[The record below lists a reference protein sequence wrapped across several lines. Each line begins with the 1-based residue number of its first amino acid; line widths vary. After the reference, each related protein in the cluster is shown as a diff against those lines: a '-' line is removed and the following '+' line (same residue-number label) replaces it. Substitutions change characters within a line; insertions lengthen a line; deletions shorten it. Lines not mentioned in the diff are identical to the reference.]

1 MSKVTVLDQSMF
13 EDDYIDCKNFQ
24 VVNITTEDT
33 YCCEYDWLASNFS
46 KNLQTILQAILL
58 DKVSTS
64 YVKVFGDDGI
74 EYEVSWD

>member
-1 MSKVTVLDQSMF
+1 MLLDNGMFDDGTVA
-13 EDDYIDCKNFQ
+13 CKNFQ

-46 KNLQTILQAILL
+46 KHLDTILNAINK
-58 DKVSTS
+58 DVVSVS